1 MNSFQINFEAA
12 RQQGFRDATNPPG
25 DAAWRKRMDESRQ
38 KLFGTT
44 YARGYELGRRQGQT
58 VSRSGESI
66 AEKEETRQR
75 DMIDGLAL
83 RLQQSIMHSMTVVCR
98 QDAEAKATK
107 RAAKL
112 YGYDRVFNCV
122 LHPRARAQ
130 IDEFIKLKAD
140 EYEVE
145 FQKSHT
151 WNTHFCEDVQNDLRL
166 LRGRVQ
172 DRSSSDYI
180 KMKIA
185 EAKRI
190 AESTVKQKQSDI
202 IGKAGRALAKIK
214 AYANLWKEKTGGDD
228 MWKHPGHARASG
240 WEKASNRAEALAPLR
255 SRMFPSLLPEDTT
268 EQDAWADDLFNGRI
282 YLNAQNN
289 YPAALRG
296 FSSAGIKIW
305 LWWMV
310 NQIKEKEKEEE
321 RLEADFQRE
330 EQREREREE
339 QRQRE
344 REEKAQR
351 ERLRQEEI
359 ERRAELAV
367 RLERERQEEDERRRQ
382 EAERAAREKNEAA
395 QRLAAERKRA
405 ADEKEILEQIALQ
418 EAEEARE
425 AEEALRE
432 QHEKER
438 AQEENILA
446 TVRAQARNA
455 AAVEAANAERD
466 KRISRGGTVSGS
478 EYDSEEDAIDSD
490 VDGVDDADIDA
501 AADEE
506 VAAERADAERVAE
519 EEEEEANRSAE
530 EIAAAQE
537 EIERQKPENVAAR
550 RKQFMENDKDK
561 RMNRLTEST
570 TRYEE
575 AKGSDNEIEALREV
589 QEATEYLFD
598 QSTKFEN
605 GDTYENPNGVSAA
618 ERLFLAISLDP
629 EFFGDDSS
637 AQQKVVDRILKEN
650 DEIKQGLQEG
660 VAIEDDEIFNN
671 YYVAALQKSTFWY
684 AEDPLRQQLSRWKQ
698 ILRMRE
704 RVRTT
709 RQTSKNVR
717 DVVNAF
723 EEDEDEEEEPSTE
736 PDLSELGREPKKF
749 SAEFGTLDTDAFLE
763 GKSRFGNVIEGDR
776 LTLWTPNQMGT
787 TAFVVVLRGG
797 RLKLEAIL
805 DSDSSGSSSDDGSSQ
820 SLGVVGIPVAQPMAF
835 ATAVPV
841 ERHARAHNAF
851 MKVVFKHASAIASR
865 FAPVSVKKI
874 MPKPAAIPPAVPMV
888 MASVKPTTPDSV
900 KIYKKVV
907 KPSTN
912 LAKGSLFLGDVPIV
926 PEGMSR

>member
-12 RQQGFRDATNPPG
+12 RQQGFRDVANPPG

-44 YARGYELGRRQGQT
+44 YARGYDLGRRQGQT
-58 VSRSGESI
+58 STQSGEII
-66 AEKEETRQR
+66 AEKEDLLQR
-75 DMIDGLAL
+75 SMIDGLAL
-83 RLQQSIMHSMTVVCR
+83 RLQKSIMHSLTVVCR

-107 RAAKL
+107 RAARL

-172 DRSSSDYI
+172 DRSSSDYV

-190 AESTVKQKQSDI
+190 AESTVKEEQTDV

-214 AYANLWKEKTGGDD
+214 AYANLWKEKTNGDD
-228 MWKHPGHARASG
+228 IWKHPGHARASG
-240 WEKASNRAEALAPLR
+240 WEKSSNRAEALAPLR
-255 SRMFPSLLPEDTT
+255 SRMFPDLLPGDTT
-268 EQDAWADDLFNGRI
+268 EQDAWADDLFNGRM
-282 YLNAQNN
+282 YLNTQNN

-310 NQIKEKEKEEE
+310 NQMKEKEKEEE

-330 EQREREREE
+330 EERRREREE

-344 REEKAQR
+344 REEKARR
-351 ERLRQEEI
+351 ERLRQEEV

-367 RLERERQEEDERRRQ
+367 RLERERQAEDERRRQ
-382 EAERAAREKNEAA
+382 EAEQAARESNEAA
-395 QRLAAERKRA
+395 QRLAAERTRA
-405 ADEKEILEQIALQ
+405 AEEREILEQIALQ

-425 AEEALRE
+425 AEEALRA

-438 AQEENILA
+438 DQEEKILA

-466 KRISRGGTVSGS
+466 ERINRGGTISGS
-478 EYDSEEDAIDSD
+478 EYDSEDAIDSD
-490 VDGVDDADIDA
+490 IDSVDDAEINA
-501 AADEE
+501 AAGEE

-537 EIERQKPENVAAR
+537 EVERQKPENVAAR
-550 RKQFMENDKDK
+550 RKQFMENDKVM

-570 TRYEE
+570 ARYEE
-575 AKGSDNEIEALREV
+575 AKGSDNESEALREL
-589 QEATEYLFD
+589 QETTKFLFD

-605 GDTYENPNGVSAA
+605 GDTYENPNGISTA

-629 EFFGDDSS
+629 EFFGEDP

-650 DEIKQGLQEG
+650 DEIKQGSQDG
-660 VAIEDDEIFNN
+660 VAIEDDELFNN

-684 AEDPLRQQLSRWKQ
+684 AEGPLKDQLSSWKNL
-698 ILRMRE
+698 LRMRE

-749 SAEFGTLDTDAFLE
+749 SAEVGTLDTDAFLN
-763 GKSRFGNVIEGDR
+763 GRSRFGNVIEGDR
-776 LTLWTPNQMGT
+776 LTLWTQNQMGT

-797 RLKLEAIL
+797 RLQLEAIL
-805 DSDSSGSSSDDGSSQ
+805 DSDSSESGSSSDDGSSS

-835 ATAVPV
+835 ATAVPI

-851 MKVVFKHASAIASR
+851 MKVVFKHVSAIASR
-865 FAPVSVKKI
+865 FAPASVKKI
-874 MPKPAAIPPAVPMV
+874 MPKPAAILPAQPVI
-888 MASVKPTTPDSV
+888 MASVEPPTPDSV
-900 KIYKKVV
+900 KRYRKVT
-907 KPSTN
+907 KPSTT
-912 LAKGSLFLGDVPIV
+912 LAKGSLFLGDAPTV